1 MELLSQGH
9 ASPTSRGGCSPLTAR
24 EPLAPTRSTAG
35 RCPLS
40 SSLRAVCRWPREG
53 VCPRGSLAL
62 LSLSS
67 GEVVTPTPPQKP
79 LSQPDPGL
87 YKPLHLVG
95 PTAPQP
101 WALT

>member
-1 MELLSQGH
+1 M
-9 ASPTSRGGCSPLTAR
+9 
-24 EPLAPTRSTAG
+24 G
-35 RCPLS
+35 RW
-40 SSLRAVCRWPREG
+40 R
-53 VCPRGSLAL
+53 

-87 YKPLHLVG
+87 NKALHLVG

-101 WALT
+101 RALT